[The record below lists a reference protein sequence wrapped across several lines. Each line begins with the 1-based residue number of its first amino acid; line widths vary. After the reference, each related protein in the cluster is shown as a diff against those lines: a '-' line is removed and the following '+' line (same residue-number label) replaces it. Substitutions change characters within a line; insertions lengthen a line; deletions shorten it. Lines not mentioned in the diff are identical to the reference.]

1 MNSGRMKTLVVTGGI
16 GSGKSTVCA
25 VFASLGVPVYDSD
38 SRTKSLYDSDA
49 ALVDAVGKAL
59 GCSVTDDRG
68 HLDRRLLASLV
79 FNDRQRLK
87 MLESVVHPRVL
98 DDFRAWKNACEAGL
112 SGWNPAAGN
121 VPFVIFES
129 AIILEKPLFRSV
141 ADKILLVDAPLGS
154 RVSRA
159 ALRDGV
165 PEDRILDRISSQR
178 SPAPGE
184 ADYIL
189 MNDADEAALR
199 RKVLELCPR
208 IWA

>member
-1 MNSGRMKTLVVTGGI
+1 MKTLVVTGGI

-49 ALVDAVGKAL
+49 ALVEAVGKAL
-59 GCSVTDDRG
+59 GCRVTDDRG

-79 FNDRQRLK
+79 FNDRQRLE

-98 DDFRAWKNACEAGL
+98 DDFRAWKKACESGL

-121 VPFVIFES
+121 VPFVILES

-141 ADKILLVDAPLGS
+141 ADKILLVDAPLES

-159 ALRDGV
+159 VLRDGV
-165 PEDRILDRISSQR
+165 PEDMILDRISSQR